1 MRIHYKRHFK
11 KNQKKNLSTCNSIEK
26 ETIDSIHDKD
36 CFENNNYFINNN
48 IYINNNNYNVKEW
61 NEMMKEFANDGDLNH
76 FQFDKIDNERGEK
89 IDDMNF
95 YMLLSSELNPM
106 KLS

>member
-26 ETIDSIHDKD
+26 ETVDSIHEKD
-36 CFENNNYFINNN
+36 CFEN
-48 IYINNNNYNVKEW
+48 NNNNYNVKEW
-61 NEMMKEFANDGDLNH
+61 NEMMKEFANDGDLNN
-76 FQFDKIDNERGEK
+76 FQFDKIEHERGEK

>member
-1 MRIHYKRHFK
+1 
-11 KNQKKNLSTCNSIEK
+11 
-26 ETIDSIHDKD
+26 
-36 CFENNNYFINNN
+36 
-48 IYINNNNYNVKEW
+48 
-61 NEMMKEFANDGDLNH
+61 MKEFANDGDLNN
-76 FQFDKIDNERGEK
+76 FQFDKIEHERGEK

>member
-48 IYINNNNYNVKEW
+48 MFIINNYNFKEW